1 MKHHQMFLVVM
12 LSNFH
17 NVYHSFFQE
26 SNDTLE
32 LQGKFVS
39 IIEEMLE
46 EIPKRV
52 FHIDL
57 HSDLQL
63 LKSFIDHPCG
73 NHSSAMNLSASDTS
87 ETESVKVCLQGR
99 LIKVRSQLFYLNGTG
114 LLHPELKLLA
124 IKLNDSTSSGLDKIE
139 SWLSSFLAGQRK
151 KWLQDHKL
159 AFKKLT
165 VGNSS
170 RILKKYFLKE
180 MEIIKN
186 ASYILSKIS
195 IDYDKGRLTEASKV
209 FIPSE
214 AEVKDVDRA
223 LSRIQ
228 ESIVLKRPG
237 FNDFLAKECSLI
249 KRPERSCSYFNCNEK
264 KVKEKIEYLK
274 LLYNKWRIEEEMEY
288 VKIIR
293 SLVFDYAGIRFI
305 SDCLR
310 RAKSEAATNKCWVI
324 REMGYIVQ
332 RVVSSKNQNIM
343 AELMESRKN
352 IGTLDHEWQTMKQK
366 EFTCDCEEGEFRIIV
381 STGTE
386 KEISCRECPVGMYNS
401 ARGTSLW
408 ILESKLDS
416 YYLDRYENQ
425 IFKVHN
431 FLLTF
436 LVTWLVGLSTKNVHS
451 ATFCNSGSCR
461 HRFESVNDFFRILV
475 ILVILVALKFRRK
488 DVALFSSTCTCQN
501 RIQYIQ
507 CIQYT

>member
-1 MKHHQMFLVVM
+1 
-12 LSNFH
+12 
-17 NVYHSFFQE
+17 
-26 SNDTLE
+26 
-32 LQGKFVS
+32 
-39 IIEEMLE
+39 
-46 EIPKRV
+46 
-52 FHIDL
+52 
-57 HSDLQL
+57 
-63 LKSFIDHPCG
+63 
-73 NHSSAMNLSASDTS
+73 
-87 ETESVKVCLQGR
+87 
-99 LIKVRSQLFYLNGTG
+99 
-114 LLHPELKLLA
+114 
-124 IKLNDSTSSGLDKIE
+124 
-139 SWLSSFLAGQRK
+139 
-151 KWLQDHKL
+151 
-159 AFKKLT
+159 
-165 VGNSS
+165 
-170 RILKKYFLKE
+170 
-180 MEIIKN
+180 
-186 ASYILSKIS
+186 
-195 IDYDKGRLTEASKV
+195 
-209 FIPSE
+209 
-214 AEVKDVDRA
+214 
-223 LSRIQ
+223 
-228 ESIVLKRPG
+228 
-237 FNDFLAKECSLI
+237 
-249 KRPERSCSYFNCNEK
+249 
-264 KVKEKIEYLK
+264 
-274 LLYNKWRIEEEMEY
+274 
-288 VKIIR
+288 
-293 SLVFDYAGIRFI
+293 
-305 SDCLR
+305 
-310 RAKSEAATNKCWVI
+310 
-324 REMGYIVQ
+324 MGYIVQ

-431 FLLTF
+431 FLITF